1 MATEFT
7 KAVRFEC
14 TSLRGTN
21 KKGLLPKDENGYRWM
36 PIGGLNIFNSA
47 GQYYTLEGARELF
60 AESSQFNRR
69 IQRGALRGEV
79 GHPVRQ
85 PGQSMDSYMQRV
97 LEIDPTNVCAHFA
110 KIELNFDD
118 YSGPEGPV
126 VAIMG
131 LVAPSGPHA
140 AMLERSFNSPH
151 ENVCF
156 SIRAFTRD
164 YISRGICNRVL
175 KNIITFDYVNEPGIA
190 IAEKFKSPALES
202 FNEVMVTKSQLER
215 ATCQTAHA
223 GVAKESVALTA
234 DELFESFGWAAESID
249 KPIFTRWK

>member
-1 MATEFT
+1 MAQEFT
-7 KAVRFEC
+7 SAVRFEC
-14 TSLRGTN
+14 TSLKGTN
-21 KKGLLPKDENGYRWM
+21 KKGVLPKDENGYRWI

-47 GQYYTLEGARELF
+47 GQYYTLDGAKELF
-60 AESSQFNRR
+60 QDSSQFKRR

-85 PGQSMDSYMQRV
+85 QGQSMDSYMQRV

-118 YSGPEGPV
+118 YTGPEGPV

-140 AMLERSFNSPH
+140 AMLERSFSNPN

-156 SIRAFTRD
+156 SIRAFTKD
-164 YISRGICNRVL
+164 TISRGICRRVL

-202 FNEVMVTKSQLER
+202 LSEMMVTKNQLTR
-215 ATCQTAHA
+215 AVQHREMT
-223 GVAKESVALTA
+223 GVAQESVTLSSE
-234 DELFESFGWAAESID
+234 ELFESFGWSMESIE
-249 KPIFTRWK
+249 KPFFTKWK